1 MSRCRAEMHNQVFVL
16 SIILDKSC
24 TLNVEHLYMCHS
36 QNKKMK
42 TDDKRP
48 GMLAMCVM
56 NEKSYH
62 GWWYFFFTIR
72 VGTDAD
78 NKIHTHTKI
87 NKNKQKLFAVILLSR
102 YFSLHLKEG
111 VILLLH
117 PLEYTTF
124 VFLTNVTYGGDI
136 ALQYNTLIEML
147 SERQNY
153 L

>member
-42 TDDKRP
+42 TDNKRP

-62 GWWYFFFTIR
+62 GWWYFFFYNQSRNRCWQQNTY
-72 VGTDAD
+72 
-78 NKIHTHTKI
+78 TH
-87 NKNKQKLFAVILLSR
+87 KNKQKQTKIICSNFIVMLF
-102 YFSLHLKEG
+102 FSPFKRRG
-111 VILLLH
+111 
-117 PLEYTTF
+117 Y
-124 VFLTNVTYGGDI
+124 I
-136 ALQYNTLIEML
+136 AATPPWIHYICIPYKCQLWWGHRSTI
-147 SERQNY
+147 
-153 L
+153 